1 MKKLGFGMMRLPL
14 TDPKDQTQV
23 DRPQARAM
31 MDAFLAR
38 GFTYVDTAYFYHG
51 KESERVVKDILT
63 SRYPRESYYLAD
75 KMPITSLREKGTR
88 EEQERIFD
96 EQLEKC
102 GVDYFDRYLVH
113 CVNAENYKAAKRLD
127 TFGFLAKKR
136 DEGKLRHLG
145 FSYHDNAALLDQI
158 LTEHPEVEFVQLQL
172 NYLDWED
179 ERIQSRKCYETV
191 VRHGKKVVVMEPVK
205 GGRLARLPEEAEKL
219 LREAEAGAGRW
230 KVSPLREAAGPLR
243 KRALL
248 GILRASGLSRTA
260 EAAASLDRVVM
271 GEARGFSAGGVRFG
285 CRGGE
290 LWREEEA
297 VFLSGAAPIPEL
309 EEGEEKEIC
318 FSFQKSLPGR
328 AEPEIL
334 RKTVRL
340 RLFPVQKGEETPK
353 VYKNLLYSGIEY
365 ATIMNNVV
373 LRARRPG
380 DSIRLP
386 GVGRKAVKKLFQEAR
401 FSREERETR
410 LMLAKGSD
418 IVWLEGF
425 GAGEDYRF
433 RGEGVMLGI
442 QAEGLTERTR

>member
-14 TDPKDQTQV
+14 TDPKDQIQV

-113 CVNAENYKAAKRLD
+113 CVNAENYRAAKRLD

-219 LREAEAGAGRW
+219 LRAVHPDW
-230 KVSPLREAAGPLR
+230 SP
-243 KRALL
+243 
-248 GILRASGLSRTA
+248 ASWAIRF
-260 EAAASLDRVVM
+260 AASLPEVEVVLSGM
-271 GEARGFSAGGVRFG
+271 SDMAQLEENTGFMSDVPP
-285 CRGGE
+285 
-290 LWREEEA
+290 LTEEETALLAQVAEILSALPA
-297 VFLSGAAPIPEL
+297 VACTACRYCVDGCPRNIPIPDYFAL
-309 EEGEEKEIC
+309 YNGD
-318 FSFQKSLPGR
+318 QM
-328 AEPEIL
+328 AL
-334 RKTVRL
+334 RRGL
-340 RLFPVQKGEETPK
+340 PVQKEAYQRLAETGGKASACVKCRQCETACPQHLK
-353 VYKNLLYSGIEY
+353 VVDAL
-365 ATIMNNVV
+365 
-373 LRARRPG
+373 ARM
-380 DSIRLP
+380 
-386 GVGRKAVKKLFQEAR
+386 AQ
-401 FSREERETR
+401 TY
-410 LMLAKGSD
+410 
-418 IVWLEGF
+418 EG
-425 GAGEDYRF
+425 
-433 RGEGVMLGI
+433 
-442 QAEGLTERTR
+442 

>member
-219 LREAEAGAGRW
+219 LRAVHPDW
-230 KVSPLREAAGPLR
+230 SP
-243 KRALL
+243 
-248 GILRASGLSRTA
+248 ASWAIRF
-260 EAAASLDRVVM
+260 AASLPEVEVVLSGM
-271 GEARGFSAGGVRFG
+271 SDMAQLEENTGFMSDVPP
-285 CRGGE
+285 
-290 LWREEEA
+290 LTEEETALLAQVAEILSALPA
-297 VFLSGAAPIPEL
+297 VACTACRYCVDGCPRNIPIPDYFAL
-309 EEGEEKEIC
+309 YNGD
-318 FSFQKSLPGR
+318 QM
-328 AEPEIL
+328 AL
-334 RKTVRL
+334 RRGL
-340 RLFPVQKGEETPK
+340 PVQKEAYQRLAETGGKASACVKCRQCETACPQHLK
-353 VYKNLLYSGIEY
+353 VVDAL
-365 ATIMNNVV
+365 
-373 LRARRPG
+373 AR
-380 DSIRLP
+380 
-386 GVGRKAVKKLFQEAR
+386 VAQ
-401 FSREERETR
+401 TY
-410 LMLAKGSD
+410 
-418 IVWLEGF
+418 EG
-425 GAGEDYRF
+425 
-433 RGEGVMLGI
+433 
-442 QAEGLTERTR
+442 

>member
-51 KESERVVKDILT
+51 KESERVVKDILA

-127 TFGFLAKKR
+127 PFGFLAKKR

-219 LREAEAGAGRW
+219 LRAVHPDW
-230 KVSPLREAAGPLR
+230 SP
-243 KRALL
+243 
-248 GILRASGLSRTA
+248 ASWAIRF
-260 EAAASLDRVVM
+260 AASLPEVEVVLSGM
-271 GEARGFSAGGVRFG
+271 SDMAQLEENTGFMSDVPP
-285 CRGGE
+285 
-290 LWREEEA
+290 LTEEETALLAQVAEILSALPA
-297 VFLSGAAPIPEL
+297 VACTACRYCVDGCPRNIPIPDYFAL
-309 EEGEEKEIC
+309 YNGD
-318 FSFQKSLPGR
+318 QM
-328 AEPEIL
+328 AL
-334 RKTVRL
+334 RRGL
-340 RLFPVQKGEETPK
+340 PVQKEAYQRLAETGGKASACVKCRQCETACPQHLK
-353 VYKNLLYSGIEY
+353 VVDAL
-365 ATIMNNVV
+365 
-373 LRARRPG
+373 AR
-380 DSIRLP
+380 
-386 GVGRKAVKKLFQEAR
+386 VAQ
-401 FSREERETR
+401 TY
-410 LMLAKGSD
+410 
-418 IVWLEGF
+418 EG
-425 GAGEDYRF
+425 
-433 RGEGVMLGI
+433 
-442 QAEGLTERTR
+442 

>member
-51 KESERVVKDILT
+51 KESERVVKDILA

-219 LREAEAGAGRW
+219 LRAVHPDW
-230 KVSPLREAAGPLR
+230 SP
-243 KRALL
+243 
-248 GILRASGLSRTA
+248 ASWAIRF
-260 EAAASLDRVVM
+260 AASLPEVEVVLSGM
-271 GEARGFSAGGVRFG
+271 SDMAQLEENTGFMSDVPP
-285 CRGGE
+285 
-290 LWREEEA
+290 LTEEETALLAQVAEILSALPA
-297 VFLSGAAPIPEL
+297 VACTACRYCVDGCPRNIPIPDYFAL
-309 EEGEEKEIC
+309 YNGD
-318 FSFQKSLPGR
+318 QM
-328 AEPEIL
+328 AL
-334 RKTVRL
+334 RRGL
-340 RLFPVQKGEETPK
+340 PVQKEAYQRLAETGGKASACVKCRQCETACPQHLK
-353 VYKNLLYSGIEY
+353 VVDAL
-365 ATIMNNVV
+365 
-373 LRARRPG
+373 AR
-380 DSIRLP
+380 
-386 GVGRKAVKKLFQEAR
+386 VAQ
-401 FSREERETR
+401 TY
-410 LMLAKGSD
+410 
-418 IVWLEGF
+418 EG
-425 GAGEDYRF
+425 
-433 RGEGVMLGI
+433 
-442 QAEGLTERTR
+442 

>member
-136 DEGKLRHLG
+136 DERKLRHLG

-219 LREAEAGAGRW
+219 LRAVHPDW
-230 KVSPLREAAGPLR
+230 SP
-243 KRALL
+243 
-248 GILRASGLSRTA
+248 ASWAIRF
-260 EAAASLDRVVM
+260 AASLPEVEVVLSGM
-271 GEARGFSAGGVRFG
+271 SDMAQLEENTGFMSDVPP
-285 CRGGE
+285 
-290 LWREEEA
+290 LTEEETALLAQVAEILSALPA
-297 VFLSGAAPIPEL
+297 VACTACRYCVDGCPRNIPIPDYFAL
-309 EEGEEKEIC
+309 YNGD
-318 FSFQKSLPGR
+318 QM
-328 AEPEIL
+328 AL
-334 RKTVRL
+334 RRGL
-340 RLFPVQKGEETPK
+340 PVQKEAYQRLAETGGKASACVKCRQCETACPQHLK
-353 VYKNLLYSGIEY
+353 VVDAL
-365 ATIMNNVV
+365 
-373 LRARRPG
+373 AR
-380 DSIRLP
+380 
-386 GVGRKAVKKLFQEAR
+386 VAQ
-401 FSREERETR
+401 TY
-410 LMLAKGSD
+410 
-418 IVWLEGF
+418 EG
-425 GAGEDYRF
+425 
-433 RGEGVMLGI
+433 
-442 QAEGLTERTR
+442 

>member
-113 CVNAENYKAAKRLD
+113 CVNAENYRAAKRLD

-205 GGRLARLPEEAEKL
+205 GGRLASVPQEVADEMKALHPD
-219 LREAEAGAGRW
+219 W
-230 KVSPLREAAGPLR
+230 SP
-243 KRALL
+243 
-248 GILRASGLSRTA
+248 ASWAIRF
-260 EAAASLDRVVM
+260 AASLPEVEVVLSGM
-271 GEARGFSAGGVRFG
+271 SDMAQLEENTGFMSDVPP
-285 CRGGE
+285 
-290 LWREEEA
+290 LTEEETALLAQVAEILSALPA
-297 VFLSGAAPIPEL
+297 VACTACRYCVDGCPRNIPIPDYFAL
-309 EEGEEKEIC
+309 YNGD
-318 FSFQKSLPGR
+318 QM
-328 AEPEIL
+328 AL
-334 RKTVRL
+334 RRGL
-340 RLFPVQKGEETPK
+340 PVQKEAYQRLAETGGKASACVKCRQCETACPQHLK
-353 VYKNLLYSGIEY
+353 VVDAL
-365 ATIMNNVV
+365 
-373 LRARRPG
+373 AR
-380 DSIRLP
+380 
-386 GVGRKAVKKLFQEAR
+386 VAQ
-401 FSREERETR
+401 TY
-410 LMLAKGSD
+410 
-418 IVWLEGF
+418 EG
-425 GAGEDYRF
+425 
-433 RGEGVMLGI
+433 
-442 QAEGLTERTR
+442 

>member
-113 CVNAENYKAAKRLD
+113 CVNAENYRAAKRLD

-219 LREAEAGAGRW
+219 LRAVHPDW
-230 KVSPLREAAGPLR
+230 SP
-243 KRALL
+243 
-248 GILRASGLSRTA
+248 ASWAIRF
-260 EAAASLDRVVM
+260 AASLPEVEVVLSGM
-271 GEARGFSAGGVRFG
+271 SDMAQLEENTGFMSDVPP
-285 CRGGE
+285 
-290 LWREEEA
+290 LTEEETALLAQVAEILSALPA
-297 VFLSGAAPIPEL
+297 VACTACRYCVDGCPRNIPIPDYFAL
-309 EEGEEKEIC
+309 YNGD
-318 FSFQKSLPGR
+318 QM
-328 AEPEIL
+328 AL
-334 RKTVRL
+334 RRGL
-340 RLFPVQKGEETPK
+340 PVQKEAYQRLAETGGKASACVKCRQCETACPQHLK
-353 VYKNLLYSGIEY
+353 VVDAL
-365 ATIMNNVV
+365 
-373 LRARRPG
+373 AR
-380 DSIRLP
+380 
-386 GVGRKAVKKLFQEAR
+386 VAQ
-401 FSREERETR
+401 TY
-410 LMLAKGSD
+410 
-418 IVWLEGF
+418 EG
-425 GAGEDYRF
+425 
-433 RGEGVMLGI
+433 
-442 QAEGLTERTR
+442 